1 MKLCH
6 PVVTVAEPLPISCR
20 RCNSFA
26 EIKTACRSSC
36 NTLAEIQQASCKPCN
51 RLAERKTI
59 GSPIKNE
66 KKMMEIQ
73 KTDFSKFLQ
82 NQDFALHSLIL
93 AEVKTLTD
101 EHLPSVVTPYGEA
114 LDHFDQMLKTGGT
127 SPHSKRIAELDK
139 KRDDVYTGMAAHTRN
154 MKKHF
159 DAEKAET
166 AYQAEVI
173 IKRYGNPTR
182 LPYLQED
189 AVLKNLI
196 TDLRAFGNAATEPGE
211 DAQAADGATDRLA
224 AIGLTEWVEQLETVN
239 NEFMALY
246 SQRNEE
252 DAATETGATKAARTA
267 TDEAWYAVARRINSL
282 VDIFGEAAFKE
293 VINNINQ
300 LIDKELATLATHRT
314 NVAKRNA
321 KEEAEA
327 AHEA

>member
-1 MKLCH
+1 
-6 PVVTVAEPLPISCR
+6 
-20 RCNSFA
+20 
-26 EIKTACRSSC
+26 
-36 NTLAEIQQASCKPCN
+36 
-51 RLAERKTI
+51 
-59 GSPIKNE
+59 
-66 KKMMEIQ
+66 MMEIQ

-93 AEVKTLTD
+93 AEVKKLTD
-101 EHLPSVVTPYGEA
+101 EHLPSVVTPYGKA
-114 LDHFDQMLKTGGT
+114 LEHFDQMLKTGGT

-196 TDLRAFGNAATEPGE
+196 TDLRAFGNAATEPEEDEPVVQSNGE
-211 DAQAADGATDRLA
+211 AQNRLA
-224 AIGLTEWVEQLETVN
+224 LIGLLEWVEQLETVN
-239 NEFMALY
+239 DEFMALY